1 MEEDDLSSKT
11 IPRWVELEY
20 KVCIV
25 LTATSKIGKMLMKF
39 PIPSICKTSQVPNPK
54 STSPIFPNVPVKHSN
69 RFSPLHHPPY
79 HPYQQ
84 TMHHKKE
91 KPRVTLMQKVF

>member
-25 LTATSKIGKMLMKF
+25 LTSTSKIGKMLIKL
-39 PIPSICKTSQVPNPK
+39 PIPSICKISQVPDPK
-54 STSPIFPNVPVKHSN
+54 STSLIFPNVPAKHSN
-69 RFSPLHHPPY
+69 HFSPPRHTPY

-84 TMHHKKE
+84 TMQRQAQ